1 MYTAHFALGE
11 TPFNLAPDPRFLY
24 LSPQHQEALNLL
36 IYGIQEKKGFVLL
49 TGGIGTGKT
58 TLCRTLLAH
67 LDNSVRAALILNP
80 SPMADELLSS
90 ILEEFEMPVPG
101 QGLSR
106 REKLSLLNDFLLQ
119 NYIAGKNAVL
129 LIDEAQLLP
138 LAVLEE
144 LRLLS
149 NLETEREKLLQ
160 IILIGQ
166 PELQKILALPALRQL
181 NERITVRYELKPL
194 SFGQTGKYINHRL
207 AVVGGQVRFSLPALS
222 LLHHYSRGIPRR
234 INVICDRALLI
245 AYARGLRVIRRGII
259 RAAVRDVGR
268 GYFIAGGFSAR
279 PIVAASL
286 SLILLLLVAVYIY
299 LRQM

>member
-1 MYTAHFALGE
+1 MYATHFALGE

-24 LSPQHQEALNLL
+24 LSPQHQEALNHL
-36 IYGIQEKKGFVLL
+36 IYGIKEKKGFLLL

-67 LDNSVRAALILNP
+67 LDDSIAAALIFNP
-80 SPMADELLSS
+80 SQMADELLSS
-90 ILEEFEMPVPG
+90 ILEEFEIPG
-101 QGLSR
+101 RDNDQSR
-106 REKLSLLNDFLLQ
+106 RAKFSLLNKFLLQ
-119 NYIAGKNAVL
+119 NYSAGKNAVL
-129 LIDEAQLLP
+129 LIDEAHLLP
-138 LAVLEE
+138 LGVLEE

-166 PELQKILALPALRQL
+166 PELQRLLALPALRQL

-194 SFGQTGKYINHRL
+194 SFVQTGKYIDHRL
-207 AVVGGQVRFSLPALS
+207 SVVGGQVRFSLPALS
-222 LLHHYSRGIPRR
+222 LLQYYSGGIPRR

-245 AYARGLRVIRRGII
+245 AYARGQFYIRRSTI

-268 GYFIAGGFSAR
+268 GYFVSLRPAAR
-279 PIVAASL
+279 LAFAASL
-286 SLILLLLVAVYIY
+286 SLLLSLLLSVYVY
-299 LRQM
+299 VNW

>member
-1 MYTAHFALGE
+1 MYTSHFALGE

-24 LSPQHQEALNLL
+24 LSPQHQEALNHL
-36 IYGIQEKKGFVLL
+36 IYGIKEKKGFLLL

-58 TLCRTLLAH
+58 TLCRTLLNH
-67 LDNSVRAALILNP
+67 LDDSIAAALIFNP
-80 SPMADELLSS
+80 AQMADELLSS
-90 ILEEFEMPVPG
+90 ILEEFEIPG
-101 QGLSR
+101 WDNGQCR
-106 REKLSLLNDFLLQ
+106 REKFSLLNNFLLQ
-119 NYIAGKNAVL
+119 NFSAGKNAVL

-160 IILIGQ
+160 IVLIGQ
-166 PELQKILALPALRQL
+166 PELQKLLALPALRQL

-194 SFGQTGKYINHRL
+194 SFGQIGKYINHRL
-207 AVVGGQVRFSLPALS
+207 SVGGGQVRFSLPALS

-234 INVICDRALLI
+234 INVICDRALLV
-245 AYARGLRVIRRGII
+245 AYARGVWLIRRSSI

-268 GYFIAGGFSAR
+268 GYFVSHHPAAR
-279 PIVAASL
+279 PAVVASL
-286 SLILLLLVAVYIY
+286 SLLLIFALFAYIY
-299 LRQM
+299 LR